1 MSFLCLVLS
10 DVFKKSVHL
19 QSQIRHLFFG
29 QHHAPFRP
37 SLQVQLDARLRLCH
51 YFCTDKRQREQF
63 GQLLTALGCCRC
75 ATSTAK
81 SHLLSVNGKRS
92 LTISC
97 HERT

>member
-1 MSFLCLVLS
+1 MQIGHLLS
-10 DVFKKSVHL
+10 NVFKESVHL
-19 QSQIRHLFFG
+19 QSQIRLLCFG
-29 QHHAPFRP
+29 QHHAPLCP
-37 SLQVQLDARLRLCH
+37 SLHIQLDARLRLCH
-51 YFCTDKRQREQF
+51 HICTDKRQREQF
-63 GQLLTALGCCRC
+63 GQFLTAFDCCRC

>member
-1 MSFLCLVLS
+1 MQIGHLLS
-10 DVFKKSVHL
+10 DVFKESVHL
-19 QSQIRHLFFG
+19 QSQIPLLCFS
-29 QHHAPFRP
+29 QHHAPLSP
-37 SLQVQLDARLRLCH
+37 SLHIQLDARLRFCH
-51 YFCTDKRQREQF
+51 YFCTDKRQSKQF